1 MSLATV
7 GTTAAARP
15 ATIRRSASANRS
27 VAAGAQF
34 GSRNS
39 QLMRATAL
47 RASGMDVLSA
57 GTRPSDIS
65 AAGSLGLQMNLFSR
79 IGRVVK
85 SYTNGIVSA
94 AEDPEK
100 ILDQALTDMQQD
112 LVKMRQATA
121 QVIASQKQLE
131 NKYTQAKTTADEWY
145 SRAELA
151 LSKGEEALAKEAL
164 QRRKTY
170 QTQADQWEVQLQA
183 QKKAVEQ
190 LMGNTKV
197 LEGKVQEAKAKKDT
211 LKARAASAK
220 TTKQVNEMLGSL
232 GDSSNAYVAFEKME
246 EKVIAMEAEG
256 EAIGMLGSGGSG
268 DSLEAKFAMLEGT
281 DTDAELAAMKKK
293 LAGGS
298 SAGSLPEG
306 RPIKDAIDMELEELR
321 RKAKENN

>member
-1 MSLATV
+1 M
-7 GTTAAARP
+7 
-15 ATIRRSASANRS
+15 
-27 VAAGAQF
+27 AGAQF

-47 RASGMDVLSA
+47 RASGMDALTA
-57 GTRPSDIS
+57 GSSPSDMS
-65 AAGSLGLQMNLFSR
+65 ASGSLGLQMNLFSR

-100 ILDQALTDMQQD
+100 ILDQAVTDMQAD

-131 NKYTQAKTTADEWY
+131 NKYNQAKSTADEWY

-170 QTQADQWEVQLQA
+170 QTQADQWETQLSA
-183 QKKAVEQ
+183 QKKAVDQ

-197 LEGKVQEAKAKKDT
+197 LEGKLQEAKAKKDT

-246 EKVIAMEAEG
+246 EKVISMEAES
-256 EAIGMLGSGGSG
+256 EAIGMLGSGTGSG

-293 LAGGS
+293 LAGGD

-321 RKAKENN
+321 KKAKEN